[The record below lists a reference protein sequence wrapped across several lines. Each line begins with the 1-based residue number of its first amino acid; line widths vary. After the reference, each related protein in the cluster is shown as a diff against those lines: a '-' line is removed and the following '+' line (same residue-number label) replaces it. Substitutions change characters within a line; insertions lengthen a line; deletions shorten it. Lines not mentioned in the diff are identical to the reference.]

1 MMPEERSEGVLA
13 LFELQETLPAESY
26 IILDL
31 YARSMVESYI
41 ILYLLRRKLFQ
52 YFCLLHYDIV
62 FPCYLLLHIDITFNS
77 IDKGHRSCF
86 CILLALSLH
95 CNIGSI
101 ILILL
106 MNSLS

>member
-1 MMPEERSEGVLA
+1 MMPEERSEDVLA

-62 FPCYLLLHIDITFNS
+62 FPCY
-77 IDKGHRSCF
+77 F
-86 CILLALSLH
+86 CYISILL
-95 CNIGSI
+95 SI
-101 ILILL
+101 ASTKVIEAVFVFC
-106 MNSLS
+106 

>member
-1 MMPEERSEGVLA
+1 MMPEESSEDVLA
-13 LFELQETLPAESY
+13 LFELQETLLAEP
-26 IILDL
+26 
-31 YARSMVESYI
+31 YI
-41 ILYLLRRKLFQ
+41 ILYLLKRKLFQ

-62 FPCYLLLHIDITFNS
+62 LPCYLLLHIDITFNS
-77 IDKGHRSCF
+77 IDKGHRRCF